1 MEATFEGYKN
11 YLLDDGETDSDAR
24 EIAAGDL
31 IPTLGGYNPFNVS
44 NDQLIDPEELIQMLN
59 YFIKMIGWMR
69 QPKTAL

>member
-31 IPTLGGYNPFNVS
+31 IPTLEDIIHLMYRMTS
-44 NDQLIDPEELIQMLN
+44 
-59 YFIKMIGWMR
+59 
-69 QPKTAL
+69 